1 MTPGQSH
8 RSADM
13 LGGTTKRYA
22 NKSESEKLAT
32 KIY

>member
-22 NKSESEKLAT
+22 TEWNIRVMFNYL
-32 KIY
+32 